1 MSSPLAS
8 IGRRVAV
15 VAALA
20 AFAAPARAQ
29 NVQFETHAP
38 NPAVT
43 AYGYYVGPFTGNLL
57 GTTPKVIDLF
67 CIDVM
72 NEVHFGETWTATFSN
87 LGGDLSNTR
96 HGNTALDTY
105 KKAAWLTTQ
114 YALNPTSQWGGIQA
128 AAWALFNPGVVNG
141 GAAQNTWLAAANAQ
155 DLSDFDLSGF
165 TIVTDVRSAGLN
177 VGGVQEFITTSVT
190 PEPASLVL
198 VATGLL
204 SIVGV
209 TARRRS
215 RSTRA

>member
-1 MSSPLAS
+1 MRSLAS

-15 VAALA
+15 IAALA

-29 NVQFETHAP
+29 NIQFQTTP
-38 NPAVT
+38 PSPATT
-43 AYGYYVGPFTGNLL
+43 AFGYYVGPFSGNLL

-67 CIDVM
+67 CVDVL
-72 NEVHFGETWTATFSN
+72 NEVHFGEKWTANFSN

-96 HGNTALDTY
+96 RGNAGLETY

-114 YALNPTSQWGGIQA
+114 YSLNPRSQWGGIQA
-128 AAWALFNPGVVNG
+128 AAWALFNPGTVNG
-141 GAAQNTWLAAANAQ
+141 GTAQNTWLAAVNAQ
-155 DLSDFDLSGF
+155 DLSDFDVSDF
-165 TIVTDVRSAGLN
+165 TIVTDVRAAGVN

-198 VATGLL
+198 VGTGLL

-209 TARRRS
+209 AARRRS
-215 RSTRA
+215 RGTRA